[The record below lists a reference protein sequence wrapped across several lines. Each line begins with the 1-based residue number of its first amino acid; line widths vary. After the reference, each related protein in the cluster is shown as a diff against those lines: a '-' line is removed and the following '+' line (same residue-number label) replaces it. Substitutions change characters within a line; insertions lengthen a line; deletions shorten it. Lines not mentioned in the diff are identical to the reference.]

1 MLPSEGVS
9 GQNLTMIL
17 EEEKNYVGSKKVKNI
32 CLNSSV
38 ANTDRPIISKTNDLE
53 ETLND
58 ANRVFES
65 SKECSNAFQSV
76 QKYRLQNPK
85 DIAIGHLNVN
95 SLGNKFEAVEVLVQ
109 NTVNICFL
117 SWIKIDEAFPNQ
129 RIMINGYKLFRRDR
143 NCHCGGVTTE
153 NKNLEVFMNS
163 FGLACLIKK
172 PLCFQSKNP
181 ISIDLILTNK
191 KIFLKIL
198 VCQRLEFQTITVSS
212 LLPWT
217 WKVS

>member
-117 SWIKIDEAFPNQ
+117 S
-129 RIMINGYKLFRRDR
+129 
-143 NCHCGGVTTE
+143 
-153 NKNLEVFMNS
+153 
-163 FGLACLIKK
+163 
-172 PLCFQSKNP
+172 
-181 ISIDLILTNK
+181 
-191 KIFLKIL
+191 
-198 VCQRLEFQTITVSS
+198 
-212 LLPWT
+212 
-217 WKVS
+217 